1 VAEWRRR
8 DEQGRFKPA
17 RRRDREGR
25 FLPDRVRKKPAP
37 RLAPKKPAPRPAPK
51 KPAPRPVSKKPAPR
65 PAFKK
70 PASRLAPKKPA
81 PRPASKKP
89 APRPAFKKLAPRPVP
104 KKLAPRPVLK
114 KPAPRLVPKKL
125 VPKKLVFKKSAPR
138 PAPKKPAPRP
148 TPRLVSKKPAP
159 RPTPRPVPKKPAPRP
174 VPKKPVPKK
183 PVLKKPAPR
192 PVPKKPAPRPVPKK
206 PVRKKPVRKKP
217 TRRPERPRVPEGSAL
232 AEAEVQAKLVELRG
246 LLDLLQPG
254 LDTAV
259 QSMINF
265 DGTVD
270 GELRVGDLPPEW
282 REVEGVPLLVATLSS
297 AFRSWR
303 PFAAMPAHG
312 GAYWVSF
319 GVRFGP
325 QNEAE
330 IGELA
335 ELYKRFRGLFQI
347 GTYPAPAWN
356 TGPIQ
361 IVLTSD
367 RAGLRSMV
375 QTLLEKRGLPP
386 TNILVRF
393 VWTTD
398 RQRPG
403 HYRGEK

>member
-1 VAEWRRR
+1 VAEVRRRR
-8 DEQGRFKPA
+8 DELGRFKSA
-17 RRRDREGR
+17 RRRDRSGK
-25 FLPDRVRKKPAP
+25 FLPDAAPRKKSAPRPAPKKPAP
-37 RLAPKKPAPRPAPK
+37 RPAPRPAPK

-65 PAFKK
+65 PV
-70 PASRLAPKKPA
+70 
-81 PRPASKKP
+81 SKKP
-89 APRPAFKKLAPRPVP
+89 APRPVS
-104 KKLAPRPVLK
+104 K
-114 KPAPRLVPKKL
+114 KPAPRPVSKK
-125 VPKKLVFKKSAPR
+125 PAPR

-148 TPRLVSKKPAP
+148 A
-159 RPTPRPVPKKPAPRP
+159 PKKPAPRL
-174 VPKKPVPKK
+174 VP
-183 PVLKKPAPR
+183 KKPAPR

-206 PVRKKPVRKKP
+206 LAPRPAPKKPAPRPVPKKPAPRPAPKKPAPRPVPKKPERQKPVPKKPERQKPVRKK
-217 TRRPERPRVPEGSAL
+217 PERPRVPEGSAL
-232 AEAEVQAKLVELRG
+232 AEAEVQAKLVELQG
-246 LLDLLQPG
+246 LLELLQPG

-259 QSMINF
+259 QSMINY

-270 GELRVGDLPPEW
+270 GELRIGDLPAEW
-282 REVEGVPLLVATLSS
+282 REAEGVPLLIATLSS

-303 PFAAMPAHG
+303 PFAAQPVHG

-325 QNEAE
+325 QNESE